1 MPFFS
6 VTCGSYSDFKSNV
19 GMEVVVDFFKH
30 LITNF
35 PLELKVKPYVLP
47 PRATGK
53 HQGEE
58 RLTII

>member
-1 MPFFS
+1 
-6 VTCGSYSDFKSNV
+6 
-19 GMEVVVDFFKH
+19 MEVVVDFFKH